1 VVGRIAER
9 RLTRARPFLF
19 SLTSSETLTMKTFAP
34 VLLAGLLPF
43 AALAAPETY
52 VLDPTHTTPNFS
64 IQHLGM
70 STVYGHFERAT
81 GKVVLDRAA
90 RTGSVDVKIPTATIS
105 TGDAKRTDGTRSR
118 DEHLRTTDFFSVAEF
133 PEMSFKSTK
142 MNFAGDKIQSVDGTL
157 TLLGVSK
164 PVTLSA
170 SSFNCG
176 ANPMS
181 KKEMCGGDLV
191 ATIKRTDFGMKYA
204 VPAISDEVKLMIAV
218 EAYKE

>member
-1 VVGRIAER
+1 MT
-9 RLTRARPFLF
+9 RL
-19 SLTSSETLTMKTFAP
+19 P
-34 VLLAGLLPF
+34 VLALVLLLPF
-43 AALAAPETY
+43 AAVAAPETY
-52 VLDPTHTTPNFS
+52 NLDSSHTVPNFS

-81 GKVVLDRAA
+81 GKVVFDRTAK
-90 RTGSVDVKIPTATIS
+90 TGSVEVKIPTATIS

-118 DEHLRTTDFFSVAEF
+118 DEHLRTTDFFNVAEF
-133 PEMSFKSTK
+133 PDMTFRSTK
-142 MNFAGDKIQSVDGTL
+142 MNFAGDKIQSIDGTL
-157 TLLGVSK
+157 TLLGVTK

-170 SSFNCG
+170 SQFNCG
-176 ANPMS
+176 TNPMS

-191 ATIKRTDFGMKYA
+191 GTIKRTDFGMKFA